1 MLDPQDLSN
10 NINYLLQIKI
20 FETNLSKLLIA
31 LGIFFIIL
39 ILKKFIKK
47 ILMKNI
53 KFVINNKILSDNI
66 SQSVDKPLGFLILIL
81 GCLFTLS

>member
-47 ILMKNI
+47 ILIKNI

-66 SQSVDKPLGFLILIL
+66 SCFKI
-81 GCLFTLS
+81 CL